1 MPCPCSAQ
9 CSDNESLLKYSKGI
23 IFLEGPIASKK
34 ALFIAMIQS
43 VRQWQFAKLFQGI
56 ISHLQ
61 VNSFLYIHETIYS
74 INFLTYMS
82 NISIVYCGHLQLLT
96 LFKRQMVAINSY
108 PPIYMCRWTWPVFIK
123 MMACRLDGT
132 KTLSKPMMEY
142 CKLDLCKQTSV
153 KCQSKNKKLFFCKNA
168 SENIVCKMA
177 AILSIWGRVMHKCI
191 CKLRH
196 HCHLFSAKPLSEPM
210 LISSMLIGPI
220 GNTSQWH
227 LSPNNEDFRGTSE
240 NVICKIL

>member
-9 CSDNESLLKYSKGI
+9 CLDNESLLKYSKGI

-61 VNSFLYIHETIYS
+61 VNSFLHIHETTYW

-108 PPIYMCRWTWPVFIK
+108 PPIYICVGELGQYSLRWWLVAWMAPSHYLNQWWNIVNWTW
-123 MMACRLDGT
+123 
-132 KTLSKPMMEY
+132 SN
-142 CKLDLCKQTSV
+142 KLQWNV
-153 KCQSKNKKLFFCKNA
+153 NQNKKLFFCKNA